1 MIDCDMAR
9 RVLRAGALA
18 VFAFSWLASTVWS
31 DETRRIAFSFD
42 DAPRGNGPLLS
53 GSERTKTLISGMARA
68 GIDGAAFFVLT
79 QSINQQGGG
88 VARLR
93 AYEEAGHMLANH
105 THTHPWLRHTDPAA
119 YLADIDRAT
128 EILDGFDNVV
138 PYFRYPYLDEGD
150 TRDKRLAV
158 VAGLEARGLQNAYVT
173 VDTYDWYMQALVNEA
188 VEAGHRMDMDRLRDV
203 YVDVLVETI
212 EFYDAL
218 AVETLGRHPDHVLLL
233 HENDLAA
240 LFVEDLARVL
250 RKDGWDIIPVAEAY
264 ADAVAGERPDTQ
276 FNGQGRIASIAHAG
290 GASPREL
297 VSPWED
303 ETNLRAEFLANGLLP
318 EEESSQ

>member
-1 MIDCDMAR
+1 MAR
-9 RVLRAGALA
+9 RVLRAGAVA
-18 VFAFSWLASTVWS
+18 GVAFAWLAGALWA

-42 DAPRGNGPLLS
+42 DAPRADGPLLS
-53 GSERTKTLISGMARA
+53 GTERAETLVSGMVRA

-79 QSINQQGGG
+79 QSIDQQRDGA
-88 VARLR
+88 ARLR
-93 AYEEAGHMLANH
+93 AYVEAGHVLANH
-105 THTHPWLRHTDPAA
+105 THTHPWLRDTDPAA

-128 EILDGFDNVV
+128 EMLDGFDNVV

-188 VEAGHRMDMDRLRDV
+188 VEAGHPLDMDRLRDT
-203 YVDVLVETI
+203 YVEVLVETV

-240 LFVEDLARVL
+240 LFVENLARVL
-250 RKDGWDIIPVAEAY
+250 REDGWDIIPAAEAY
-264 ADAVAGERPDTQ
+264 TDAIAETRPDTQ
-276 FNGQGRIASIAHAG
+276 FNGQGRVAAIAHAG
-290 GASPREL
+290 GASPRKL

-303 ETNLRAEFLANGLLP
+303 EANLMARFVANGLLP
-318 EEESSQ
+318 EEGSSQ